1 MFSRLKRL
9 FSPAAASGSG
19 LRSLLR
25 QYRDELPPLSARN
38 DHQKCLSVLT
48 QVLEF
53 GHRDRSPE
61 PGLAGYATDSCVF
74 ELACYILAS
83 TDLWA
88 FNKAPEK
95 RQKIQQILFAQL
107 DAICSRSGFL
117 PAEAAFAIANDRVG
131 MYGQIAST
139 ASGEEGLH
147 LRLNQALK
155 HATTHL
161 EPPARIDAVPPIFG
175 DPFESLA
182 VTKALVRWE
191 MQRLPDMDSSLC
203 TIS

>member
-1 MFSRLKRL
+1 MLSRLKRL
-9 FSPAAASGSG
+9 FSPAGAPDSG

-38 DHQKCLSVLT
+38 DHQKCLSILSTVLD
-48 QVLEF
+48 F
-53 GHRDRSPE
+53 GHGDLSPE
-61 PGLAGYATDSCVF
+61 TGLAAYATDSCLF

-83 TDLWA
+83 TDVWA

-95 RQKIQQILFAQL
+95 RQKIQQILFSQL

-117 PAEAAFAIANDRVG
+117 PAEAAFDIANDRVG

-139 ASGEEGLH
+139 ASGVEGLH
-147 LRLNQALK
+147 IRLNQALK
-155 HATTHL
+155 HATTQSK
-161 EPPARIDAVPPIFG
+161 PPAHIDEVPPIFG

-182 VTKALVRWE
+182 VKKALVRWE
-191 MQRLPDMDSSLC
+191 MQRLPNMDSCLC